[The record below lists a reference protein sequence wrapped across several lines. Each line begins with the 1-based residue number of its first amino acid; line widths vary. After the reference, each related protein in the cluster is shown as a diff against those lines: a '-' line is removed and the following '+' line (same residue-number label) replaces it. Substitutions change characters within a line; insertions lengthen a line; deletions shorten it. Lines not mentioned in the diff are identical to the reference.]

1 MFRKRENN
9 SEEMYE
15 EMGGAAD
22 VEMDTED
29 GEEIGGERADRGR
42 KKGVK
47 RKKRQGRETAEMIP
61 REDGLTD
68 YDVYI
73 MSSQEKLMNIVIAAA
88 VLFFVGYVFYHNWVI
103 SVILMAFSVKFP
115 KIRTQ
120 QIIEKRKNQLTLQFK
135 DMLYSLSSALSVGK
149 SVEMGI
155 RDSLQDLRVIYPDPD
170 TDILRELEY
179 ILRGLSMNNTIEE
192 MFSQFAERAHLE
204 DVDNFV
210 DIFVTCKRT
219 GGDLIEVMRSSS
231 NTIGEKIEVKQEIN
245 TMISGKKY
253 EFNFMMILPVILV
266 EFLAVTSGDYMEPV
280 FTEPAGI
287 AAMTAAIG
295 IFAVAY
301 VVGSRIM
308 KIEL

>member
-1 MFRKRENN
+1 MF
-9 SEEMYE
+9 
-15 EMGGAAD
+15 
-22 VEMDTED
+22 
-29 GEEIGGERADRGR
+29 GR
-42 KKGVK
+42 KKDRDEDERAPK
-47 RKKRQGRETAEMIP
+47 TSRKFWRKGKQKDQEMLL

-73 MSSQEKLMNIVIAAA
+73 MSRQETILNILIAAA
-88 VLFFVGYVFYHNWVI
+88 ALFLVGYVFYQNGII
-103 SVILMAFSVKFP
+103 STLLMALSVKFP
-115 KIRTQ
+115 KIRTR
-120 QIIEKRKNQLTLQFK
+120 QIIEKRKNQLMLQFK
-135 DMLYSLSSALSVGK
+135 DMLYSLSSALAVGK
-149 SVEMGI
+149 SVETGI

-179 ILRGLSMNNTIEE
+179 ILRGLGMNNTIEE

-231 NTIGEKIEVKQEIN
+231 NAIGEKIEVKQEIN
-245 TMISGKKY
+245 TMIAGKKY

-266 EFLAVTSGDYMEPV
+266 EFLALTSGDYMKPV
-280 FTEPAGI
+280 FTQPAGI
-287 AAMTAAIG
+287 AAMTVAIG
-295 IFAVAY
+295 IFALAY
-301 VVGSRIM
+301 VVGSKVM

>member
-1 MFRKRENN
+1 MFRKREKIE
-9 SEEMYE
+9 EEML
-15 EMGGAAD
+15 
-22 VEMDTED
+22 
-29 GEEIGGERADRGR
+29 
-42 KKGVK
+42 
-47 RKKRQGRETAEMIP
+47 P

-73 MSSQEKLMNIVIAAA
+73 MSTQEKMMNIVLAAA
-88 VLFFVGYVFYHNWVI
+88 VLFFVGYVFYQNWVI
-103 SVILMAFSVKFP
+103 SVILMVFSVKFP
-115 KIRTQ
+115 KIRTR

-135 DMLYSLSSALSVGK
+135 DMLSSLSSALSVGK
-149 SVEMGI
+149 SVETGI

-179 ILRGLSMNNTIEE
+179 ILRGLGMNNTIEE

-301 VVGSRIM
+301 VVGSKIM